1 MSLGS
6 TAEKLR
12 AVGVETVGVVATAP
26 DRARKYFDY
35 RKPRYLVAADPDLAS
50 HRSYGVPSTAFT
62 EEIFKVFAAKADGL
76 ARETGLSAPPGGG
89 REALEREDRIAPN
102 EFASDME
109 RHQAQLTGQF
119 LIDRQ
124 GVIRWSNI
132 ETERDGVEGFGR
144 VPSDDELLAAV
155 KVLQ

>member
-1 MSLGS
+1 VSLGL

-12 AVGVETVGVVATAP
+12 AAGVEMIGVVGTAA
-26 DRARKYFDY
+26 DRSRRYFSY

-50 HRSYGVPSTAFT
+50 HRAFGVPNTAFT
-62 EEIFKVFAAKADGL
+62 EELFKVANVKIDGL
-76 ARETGLSAPPGGG
+76 AREAGHNVAPGGG
-89 REALEREDRIAPN
+89 WQTLDREDGIVAN
-102 EFASDME
+102 DFAQDME

-132 ETERDGVEGFGR
+132 ETERDGIEGMDRF
-144 VPSDDELLAAV
+144 PSDDELLAAARAV
-155 KVLQ
+155 

>member
-26 DRARKYFDY
+26 DRARKYFTY

-50 HRSYGVPSTAFT
+50 HRAFGVPRTGFT
-62 EEIFKVFAAKADGL
+62 EEIFKAATATLDGI
-76 ARETGLSAPPGGG
+76 ARQAGLDAPPGGG
-89 REALEREDRIAPN
+89 WDALDRADGVDRN
-102 EFASDME
+102 EYNADIE

-119 LIDRQ
+119 LIDRE

-132 ETERDGVEGFGR
+132 ETEREGMEGLDRF
-144 VPSDDELLAAV
+144 PSDDELLAAA
-155 KVLQ
+155 KAL

>member
-12 AVGVETVGVVATAP
+12 AVGVETVGVIATAA
-26 DRARKYFDY
+26 DRARRYFSY

-50 HRSYGVPSTAFT
+50 HRAYGVPSTAFT
-62 EEIFKVFAAKADGL
+62 EEIFKAASAKIDGI
-76 ARETGLSAPPGGG
+76 ARAAGHNVPAGGG
-89 REALEREDRIAPN
+89 WEALDREDGIDRK
-102 EFASDME
+102 EFSPDFE

-119 LIDRQ
+119 LIDRA

-132 ETERDGVEGFGR
+132 ETERDGMEGLDRF
-144 VPSDDELLAAV
+144 PSDEELLAAA
-155 KVLQ
+155 KAL

>member
-1 MSLGS
+1 
-6 TAEKLR
+6 
-12 AVGVETVGVVATAP
+12 
-26 DRARKYFDY
+26 
-35 RKPRYLVAADPDLAS
+35 
-50 HRSYGVPSTAFT
+50 
-62 EEIFKVFAAKADGL
+62 
-76 ARETGLSAPPGGG
+76 
-89 REALEREDRIAPN
+89 
-102 EFASDME
+102 ME

>member
-50 HRSYGVPSTAFT
+50 HKAYGVPSTAVT
-62 EEIFKVFAAKADGL
+62 EDIMKATVAKLDGL
-76 ARETGLSAPPGGG
+76 AREAGISAPPGGG
-89 REALEREDRIAPN
+89 WAALDREDGIIAQD
-102 EFASDME
+102 FAPDIE

-119 LIDRQ
+119 LIDRD

-132 ETERDGVEGFGR
+132 ETEREGMEGLDRF
-144 VPSDDELLAAV
+144 PSDDELLAAV
-155 KVLQ
+155 RAL